1 MRDELI
7 QSIFFNGP
15 KKAERQTPPIIRDP
29 GELIKKQSF
38 HFETFCKL
46 FNMIVGAMRTK
57 SVHTNIAIS
66 ESVHVYMCEQIG
78 QKSSQNAPTRPVTPA
93 EVTW

>member
-15 KKAERQTPPIIRDP
+15 KKAERQTPTIIRDP

-46 FNMIVGAMRTK
+46 FNMIVGAARTK

-66 ESVHVYMCEQIG
+66 ESVHV
-78 QKSSQNAPTRPVTPA
+78 
-93 EVTW
+93 